1 MPDAMAS
8 GSGSRMQLIDELRRR
23 NVLRMAGVY
32 LVAAGLVVQVDATLL
47 PVVRS
52 ILARTGVE
60 LSITPSSAASSGFVF
75 GAWFTDDPARASD
88 DPASQRGFTLQAD
101 LSAANHG
108 SVVVPIYS
116 TLGGSFDGMPAKT
129 TLRIGEATLTFDDC
143 SSATLA

>member
-52 ILARTGVE
+52 ILARTGGGAFDHAVFR
-60 LSITPSSAASSGFVF
+60 GVF
-75 GAWFTDDPARASD
+75 GPRFR
-88 DPASQRGFTLQAD
+88 R
-101 LSAANHG
+101 
-108 SVVVPIYS
+108 VVH
-116 TLGGSFDGMPAKT
+116 
-129 TLRIGEATLTFDDC
+129 
-143 SSATLA
+143 